1 MPESDPLP
9 VALPE
14 LGESVEGGTLVAWLV
29 EVGDTVTEGQALAE
43 VSTDKVDTEIPSPA
57 AGTVVGR
64 SVDVGAEVAVGAVI
78 CELDVSSAARPP
90 EPSQQSTRPPAGDA
104 TTTPAAP
111 AASAEPVRDETS
123 PARGADSAIAA
134 AQAAS
139 EALRDLGARVSPL
152 VRRRLREHE
161 LDPTGIVGSGPGGR
175 ITLEDVEVALEAR
188 VDGPSAPGAGTSRP
202 DATAAAARESRTEPL
217 SRTRKVIAAR
227 MLESMQTT
235 AQLTAAVEADVTRVM
250 RLRTRIGAQARARIG
265 SSLSPL
271 AFIAHATVR
280 ALADHPI
287 LNASIDTDEGTV
299 TYHGAV
305 NLGIAVDA
313 PTGLIVP
320 VIRDAQDLGVV
331 TLQQRI
337 ADVAERAR
345 GRRITLD
352 DLSGGTFTITNTG
365 SRGSLFDTPIL
376 NPPEVGILATPT
388 IEKRPVVLTDDD
400 GSERIAV
407 RQRTYLC
414 LSYDHRLVDGA
425 DAARFLTDLA
435 ALLDSDEWG
444 PEVDELVAASA

>member
-1 MPESDPLP
+1 MPEPAPLL

-14 LGESVEGGTLVAWLV
+14 LGESVEGGTMVAWLV
-29 EVGDTVTEGQALAE
+29 AVGDTVTQGQALAE

-57 AGTVVGR
+57 AGTVVR
-64 SVDVGAEVAVGAVI
+64 LDVEVGAEVAVGEVI
-78 CELDVSSAARPP
+78 CELEVSGASG
-90 EPSQQSTRPPAGDA
+90 PPAQAPTA
-104 TTTPAAP
+104 TASAQAP
-111 AASAEPVRDETS
+111 AEPTEPVV
-123 PARGADSAIAA
+123 PARGPDAAIAA
-134 AQAAS
+134 ALAAS

-175 ITLEDVEVALEAR
+175 ITLEDVVVALESR
-188 VDGPSAPGAGTSRP
+188 GSAPDRLTAGAPRTG
-202 DATAAAARESRTEPL
+202 DGAAAARASSPESRTEPL
-217 SRTRKVIAAR
+217 SRTRRVIAAR

-235 AQLTAAVEADVTRVM
+235 AQLTAAVEADVTRLM

-299 TYHGAV
+299 TYHGAI

-337 ADVAERAR
+337 ADVAARAR
-345 GRRITLD
+345 GKRITPD

-388 IEKRPVVLTDDD
+388 IEKRPVVLTEDD

-444 PEVDELVAASA
+444 DEVDELLAASAGGAAGSR